1 MLKKLITCI
10 AATGLLLSSL
20 VPALAA
26 DIDIGGELSQSLTY
40 DSDNRQFAEAK
51 AEYSLRLEREFGLS
65 GRAYLSLRGGYNAI
79 TATHAIVLDEAWA
92 SAYLENTDV
101 TVGKQ
106 VISWGT
112 ADGINPTNTI
122 NPAGISLTDS
132 KLKGEPILAA
142 QATYYGDGF
151 DLTGVVVPAFV
162 PLDISDLLSFIP
174 DAKMREA
181 LSSVPLPAT
190 SAANMEWAVRFGTY
204 LAGYDLRLSY
214 HHGWEDIPAMTLRFN
229 IDPGTMQPAPGSL
242 SYEGRYR
249 RVDVIGLA
257 TAGVMGDFG
266 VWAEAAY
273 VIPEKLSLNTV
284 SPLEVKQ
291 LLSPNEP
298 YLQAVVGADHTFDS
312 GVYAEAQY
320 IYYGNGQ
327 ITAPYSSHPGTK
339 VDPGNYVMSRLSY
352 DFDMSN
358 KVELIGI
365 VSLNDGSAVV
375 MPTYTRYL
383 TQMTQLKLG
392 VAAFVGSSGEFSSY
406 PTQIIVGLS
415 TSF

>member
-1 MLKKLITCI
+1 M
-10 AATGLLLSSL
+10 
-20 VPALAA
+20 
-26 DIDIGGELSQSLTY
+26 SLTGSY
-40 DSDNRQFAEAK
+40 D
-51 AEYSLRLEREFGLS
+51 
-65 GRAYLSLRGGYNAI
+65 AI

-132 KLKGEPILAA
+132 GLKGKPILAA
-142 QATYYGDGF
+142 QATYYGAGF
-151 DLTGVVVPAFV
+151 DLTGVVVPTFV

-174 DAKMREA
+174 DVRMRET
-181 LSSVPLPAT
+181 LRSVPLPAAT
-190 SAANMEWAVRFGTY
+190 PANMEWAVRLGTY
-204 LAGYDLRLSY
+204 LAGYDLRVSY
-214 HHGWEDIPAMTLRFN
+214 HHGWEDLPAMTVKFN
-229 IDPGTMQPAPGSL
+229 IDPGTMLPDPDSL
-242 SYEGRYR
+242 AYEGCYR
-249 RVDVIGLA
+249 RFDVIGLA

-273 VIPEKLSLNTV
+273 VIPDKLALESTT
-284 SPLEVKQ
+284 PLEVKQ
-291 LLSPNEP
+291 PLSPNEP
-298 YLQAVVGADHTFDS
+298 YLQAIIGADHTFDN

-320 IYYGNGQ
+320 VYYGNGQ
-327 ITAPYSSHPGTK
+327 ITAPYSSSPGAKT
-339 VDPGNYVMSRLSY
+339 DPGNYVMSRLSY
-352 DFDMSN
+352 DLDMSN

-392 VAAFVGSSGEFSSY
+392 AATFVGSSGEFSSY
-406 PTQIIVGLS
+406 PTQFSVRIS